1 MAFIPILMAG
11 KGLPDGRIPV
21 KTRSED
27 VRSDESKGWSPGEV
41 KGDDF

>member
-1 MAFIPILMAG
+1 MIFIPIMMAG

-27 VRSDESKGWSPGEV
+27 VRSDGSQGMESRGGKKG
-41 KGDDF
+41 